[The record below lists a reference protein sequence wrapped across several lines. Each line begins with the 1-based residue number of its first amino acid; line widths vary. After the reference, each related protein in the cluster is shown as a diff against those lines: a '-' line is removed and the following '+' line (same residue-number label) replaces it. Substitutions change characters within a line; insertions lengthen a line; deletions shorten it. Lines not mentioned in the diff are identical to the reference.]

1 MYKVINMTFLNNIL
15 VRGSLMSSVTIS
27 HRLDIYKNPSLI
39 LFKSQKRFSILR
51 WENVAFGEFLK
62 TD

>member
-1 MYKVINMTFLNNIL
+1 
-15 VRGSLMSSVTIS
+15 MSSVTIS
-27 HRLDIYKNPSLI
+27 HRLGIYKNPSLI

-62 TD
+62 TGQTEGFWFCMRFTYQSM